1 VSDLPAVIPLPA
13 PVEPGCTALDTPA
26 ALPPLAVSERK
37 AAPWR
42 GRKRVADARGR
53 FVAVRCTD
61 TEYEKLN
68 ALAERAGVSVGPYLR
83 AVALSSPVPRTA
95 RRPTVERVALAQVLG
110 ALGRVGSNVNQ
121 LARVANTTGELPPA
135 ETLKDMGDEI
145 RAMRAALM
153 KALGRGN

>member
-1 VSDLPAVIPLPA
+1 MSELPATT
-13 PVEPGCTALDTPA
+13 PVSALVEAGSAAIDTPA
-26 ALPPLAVSERK
+26 ALPLQAEPERK

-42 GRKRVADARGR
+42 GRKRIADARGR

-68 ALAERAGVSVGPYLR
+68 ALAERAGVPVGPYLR
-83 AVALSSPVPRTA
+83 AVALGSKVPRAA

-121 LARVANTTGELPPA
+121 LARVANTTGELPPT
-135 ETLKDMGDEI
+135 ETLKAMGDEI
-145 RAMRAALM
+145 RTMRAALM
-153 KALGRGN
+153 KALGRGD